1 MGRGIRHIFKMAAAL
16 VTGLASSACTME
28 TSEDWNISVP
38 YTLEVSGFVVDTYNK
53 EKPDPVAGVSVN
65 LLSFSYDD
73 PDSPHGKASAMTSRD
88 GAFKLSWT
96 ESEGAVHILSV
107 EGGVIEGNAYKPYEM
122 TINLFS
128 GSIVYDSSR
137 NIYKLEDLVVVL
149 ERDP

>member
-1 MGRGIRHIFKMAAAL
+1 
-16 VTGLASSACTME
+16 
-28 TSEDWNISVP
+28 
-38 YTLEVSGFVVDTYNK
+38 
-53 EKPDPVAGVSVN
+53 
-65 LLSFSYDD
+65 
-73 PDSPHGKASAMTSRD
+73 MTSRD

-107 EGGVIEGNAYKPYEM
+107 EGGVIEGNAYKPHEM

-149 ERDP
+149 ERDL